1 MLPPSDWGSHTAER
15 KGGTSVKTA
24 SLHRP
29 FDNPTNAVR
38 EHGRYGGQGKAA
50 GAATLAALLSEISR
64 IIGEGALSSLYVGA
78 RLPITMDSR

>member
-1 MLPPSDWGSHTAER
+1 LAALIVIIPSTALSQSIETLQTR
-15 KGGTSVKTA
+15 CSRNACPKFA
-24 SLHRP
+24 S
-29 FDNPTNAVR
+29 
-38 EHGRYGGQGKAA
+38 YGGQGKAA